1 MAQVLLTDRA
11 KEDIREIYYYSIE
24 EFGVSVADKYIDR
37 LEYSLSI
44 LSEQPDLLL
53 KKPSISPHYQLFQ
66 SGSHWL
72 ICEKQEDIVYVVTV
86 KHTSINII
94 EKLTEL
100 KPMLQ
105 KEIEFIKRQFP
116 PSRE

>member
-1 MAQVLLTDRA
+1 MVQVFLTDRA
-11 KEDIREIYYYSIE
+11 KEDIREIYNYSIE
-24 EFGVSVADKYIDR
+24 EFGVNVAEKYIDKI
-37 LEYSLSI
+37 EFNLSV

-53 KKPSISPHYQLFQ
+53 NKPNISPHYQLYQ

-72 ICEKQEDIVYVVTV
+72 ICEKQEDTIYVLTI
-86 KHTSINII
+86 KHTSLNVI

-105 KEIEFIKRQFP
+105 KEIEMIKRRFL
-116 PSRE
+116 SNKA

>member
-1 MAQVLLTDRA
+1 MAKVILTDRA
-11 KEDIREIYYYSIE
+11 KEDIHSIYNYSVE
-24 EFGVSVADKYIDR
+24 KFGITVADKYIDG

-53 KKPSISPHYQLFQ
+53 NKPNISPHYQLYQ

-72 ICEKQEDIVYVVTV
+72 ICEKQEDTIYVLTL
-86 KHTSINII
+86 KHTSLNII

-105 KEIEFIKRQFP
+105 KEIEIVKRRFP
-116 PSRE
+116 RKRE